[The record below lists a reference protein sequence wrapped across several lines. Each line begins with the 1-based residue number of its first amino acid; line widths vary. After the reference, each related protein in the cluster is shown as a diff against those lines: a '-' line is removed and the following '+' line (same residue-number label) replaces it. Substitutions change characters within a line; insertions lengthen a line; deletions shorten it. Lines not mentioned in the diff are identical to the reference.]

1 MANRETQGRY
11 FKTRGEKLLA
21 LIPKPRIESD
31 DEALDSEDNA
41 DWTEEQLEDGIRDLF
56 AAIGQ
61 VDFENSGIDDAE
73 PVLVIPQSKWW
84 AYFERVDGQF
94 AKCKACLSLIKTCG
108 NTSNLKNHTEK
119 RHPSLVS
126 KVIPSVVDD
135 VDVESADEDEDIVRS
150 PKKQKSTAAASQNVP
165 QSSIQAKIQTSSP
178 STSATTHHSQFRQG
192 SIKESFQL
200 ITEFQRGG
208 NKNYEVTA
216 AIVYMLCKDNLPFT
230 TVEKPGFL
238 KLLKTVAPHYKAP
251 SRITIKKMIEQKF
264 DFIANE
270 FRNKFMGLHD
280 RIEASQ
286 PKTKIARNLK
296 TALLDEIKKRLADI
310 ETVPHLAI
318 ATILDPRYKAVYFK
332 KPEAIGRVMMDV
344 KKLMKQESAHS
355 PSRSPGSATD
365 SDDSGPKDD
374 SLFGDHSKTVQ
385 RHWKNSAHSSVDTG
399 MPDQLALY
407 MKAPS

>member
-1 MANRETQGRY
+1 MP
-11 FKTRGEKLLA
+11 
-21 LIPKPRIESD
+21 PK
-31 DEALDSEDNA
+31 
-41 DWTEEQLEDGIRDLF
+41 
-56 AAIGQ
+56 
-61 VDFENSGIDDAE
+61 
-73 PVLVIPQSKWW
+73 SKWW

-119 RHPSLVS
+119 LHPSLVS

-270 FRNKFMGLHD
+270 FRNKFMGVSSFTLTTDIWTDTQQTRSFLGVTVHFPD
-280 RIEASQ
+280 EEKLVSCTLGVLQLNESHTSQ
-286 PKTKIARNLK
+286 YIADQLLSTLDKWDLK
-296 TALLDEIKKRLADI
+296 KEN
-310 ETVPHLAI
+310 VHC
-318 ATILDPRYKAVYFK
+318 AVY
-332 KPEAIGRVMMDV
+332 
-344 KKLMKQESAHS
+344 
-355 PSRSPGSATD
+355 
-365 SDDSGPKDD
+365 
-374 SLFGDHSKTVQ
+374 
-385 RHWKNSAHSSVDTG
+385 
-399 MPDQLALY
+399 
-407 MKAPS
+407 

>member
-1 MANRETQGRY
+1 MQKKVMTDE
-11 FKTRGEKLLA
+11 ELLRILA
-21 LIPKPRIESD
+21 EEDEDDEDLLILDSD
-31 DEALDSEDNA
+31 DEE
-41 DWTEEQLEDGIRDLF
+41 
-56 AAIGQ
+56 
-61 VDFENSGIDDAE
+61 IDDANYE
-73 PVLVIPQSKWW
+73 IDRDESEAEDEEEVLSTAPPSKWW

-270 FRNKFMGLHD
+270 FRNKFMGV
-280 RIEASQ
+280 RQ
-286 PKTKIARNLK
+286 Q
-296 TALLDEIKKRLADI
+296 TAM
-310 ETVPHLAI
+310 TVVPRMTLSLAI
-318 ATILDPRYKAVYFK
+318 ILKLSKD
-332 KPEAIGRVMMDV
+332 IG
-344 KKLMKQESAHS
+344 
-355 PSRSPGSATD
+355 
-365 SDDSGPKDD
+365 
-374 SLFGDHSKTVQ
+374 KTVHT
-385 RHWKNSAHSSVDTG
+385 RRSTPECLIS
-399 MPDQLALY
+399 
-407 MKAPS
+407 